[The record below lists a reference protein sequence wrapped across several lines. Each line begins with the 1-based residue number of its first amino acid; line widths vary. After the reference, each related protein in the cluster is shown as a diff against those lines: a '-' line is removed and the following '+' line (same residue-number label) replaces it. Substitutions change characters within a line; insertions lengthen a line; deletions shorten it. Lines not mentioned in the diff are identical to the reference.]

1 MDSRQA
7 EESDQTRAKILVIE
21 DDAGVADV
29 IVRTLEGR
37 GFAVTVADKG
47 AQGLELARANDF
59 DLVLLDLLL
68 PDLDG
73 LSVLE
78 RLMTV
83 RDERPQVLI
92 LSALSNVEAKVRC
105 LDLGAADYLAKPFA
119 LEELVARVSA
129 RVRRSDAKSSDRYLR
144 DATLTLDLQRR
155 LALVD
160 GKAIPLSS
168 REFFLLEHLM
178 RHEGQVCTRKE
189 LLEDIWGYTFDPG
202 TNVVDVYIR
211 RLRQKVTS
219 ANIETVR
226 NVGYCLV
233 AA

>member
-1 MDSRQA
+1 MDPRQA
-7 EESDQTRAKILVIE
+7 PASDQARAKILVIE

-29 IVRTLEGR
+29 VLRTLEGR
-37 GFAVTVADKG
+37 GYVVTVADRG
-47 AQGLELARANDF
+47 VDGLELARVGDF

-78 RLMTV
+78 RLMLV
-83 RDERPQVLI
+83 RSEQQVLI

-129 RVRRSDAKSSDRYLR
+129 RIRGNDTRPSQRFLR

-168 REFFLLEHLM
+168 REFFLLEYLL
-178 RHEGQVCTRKE
+178 RHEGRVCTRKQ

-202 TNVVDVYIR
+202 TNVVDVYVR
-211 RLRQKVTS
+211 RLRQKVGS
-219 ANIETVR
+219 CHIETVR

>member
-1 MDSRQA
+1 MDPRQA
-7 EESDQTRAKILVIE
+7 PSDQTKTRILVIE
-21 DDAGVADV
+21 DDPGVADIV
-29 IVRTLEGR
+29 VRTLEKR
-37 GFAVTVADKG
+37 GYDVFVSDNGTE
-47 AQGLELARANDF
+47 GLEQARTGNF

-78 RLMTV
+78 RLIAV
-83 RDERPQVLI
+83 RSEQQVLI

-129 RVRRSDAKSSDRYLR
+129 RIRGNDASSNQRFLR

-160 GKAIPLSS
+160 GKAVPLSS
-168 REFFLLEHLM
+168 REFFLLEYLL
-178 RHEGQVCTRKE
+178 RHEGRVCTRKQ

-202 TNVVDVYIR
+202 TNVVDVYVR
-211 RLRQKVTS
+211 RLRQKVGS
-219 ANIETVR
+219 CHIETVR

>member
-178 RHEGQVCTRKE
+178 RHEGRVCTRKE

>member
-1 MDSRQA
+1 MDPRQA
-7 EESDQTRAKILVIE
+7 QSDQTRTSILVIE
-21 DDAGVADV
+21 DDPGVADIV
-29 IVRTLEGR
+29 VRTLEKR
-37 GFAVTVADKG
+37 GYDVVVADSG
-47 AQGLELARANDF
+47 TSGLEQARTGKF

-73 LSVLE
+73 LTVLE
-78 RLMTV
+78 RLIAV
-83 RDERPQVLI
+83 HGEQQVLI

-129 RVRRSDAKSSDRYLR
+129 RIRGNDSSSNQRFLR

-168 REFFLLEHLM
+168 REFFLLEYLL
-178 RHEGQVCTRKE
+178 RHEGRVCTRKQ

-202 TNVVDVYIR
+202 TNVVDVYVR
-211 RLRQKVTS
+211 RLRQKVGS
-219 ANIETVR
+219 CHIETVR

>member
-1 MDSRQA
+1 M
-7 EESDQTRAKILVIE
+7 
-21 DDAGVADV
+21 
-29 IVRTLEGR
+29 
-37 GFAVTVADKG
+37 
-47 AQGLELARANDF
+47 
-59 DLVLLDLLL
+59 
-68 PDLDG
+68 
-73 LSVLE
+73 
-78 RLMTV
+78 
-83 RDERPQVLI
+83 
-92 LSALSNVEAKVRC
+92 EAKVRC

-129 RVRRSDAKSSDRYLR
+129 RIRGNDSSSNQRFLR

-168 REFFLLEHLM
+168 REFFLLEYLL
-178 RHEGQVCTRKE
+178 RHEGRVCTRKQ

-202 TNVVDVYIR
+202 TNVVDVYVR
-211 RLRQKVTS
+211 RLRQKVGS
-219 ANIETVR
+219 CHIETVR

>member
-1 MDSRQA
+1 MDPRQVEA
-7 EESDQTRAKILVIE
+7 GGQARAKILVIE
-21 DDAGVADV
+21 DDPGVADV

-37 GFAVTVADKG
+37 GYLVTVADKG
-47 AQGLELARANDF
+47 AHGLELARDGDF

-78 RLMTV
+78 QLMTV
-83 RDERPQVLI
+83 RNGQQQVLI

-119 LEELVARVSA
+119 LDELVARVSA
-129 RVRRSDAKSSDRYLR
+129 RIRGSDATSSERYLR
-144 DATLTLDLQRR
+144 DDKLTLDLQRR

-178 RHEGQVCTRKE
+178 RHEGRVCTRKE
-189 LLEDIWGYTFDPG
+189 LLEDVWGYTFDPG

-211 RLRQKVTS
+211 LLRQKVAS
-219 ANIETVR
+219 CNIETVR

>member
-1 MDSRQA
+1 MDPRQA
-7 EESDQTRAKILVIE
+7 QSDQTRTSILVIE
-21 DDAGVADV
+21 DDPGVADIV
-29 IVRTLEGR
+29 VRTLEKR
-37 GFAVTVADKG
+37 GYDVVVADSG
-47 AQGLELARANDF
+47 TSGLEQARTGNF

-73 LSVLE
+73 LTVLE
-78 RLMTV
+78 RLIAV
-83 RDERPQVLI
+83 HGEQQVLI

-129 RVRRSDAKSSDRYLR
+129 RIRGNDSSSNQRFLR

-168 REFFLLEHLM
+168 RY
-178 RHEGQVCTRKE
+178 R
-189 LLEDIWGYTFDPG
+189 
-202 TNVVDVYIR
+202 
-211 RLRQKVTS
+211 
-219 ANIETVR
+219 
-226 NVGYCLV
+226 
-233 AA
+233 